1 MEWLE
6 LSVHTTN
13 EAIEAVS
20 NILHE
25 SGASGVVIE
34 DPAELTKERDDWFGE
49 IIELDPN
56 DYPDEGVIIKAY
68 FPVTSFIGETI
79 ENIKQQI
86 SELVKFD
93 IDIGNNHVTTTIVKE
108 EDWDS
113 AWKQYYHPMKVSNR
127 FTIVPTWE
135 NYTPEKD
142 DELIIELDPGM
153 AFGTGTHPTTRM
165 SIQALEKVVKPGDLV
180 IDVGC
185 GSGVLSIAAALL
197 SAKKVIAIDL
207 DEVAVQSAKNNV
219 ELNQLSNIVEVRHG
233 DLLDGM
239 KEKADVLVANI
250 LADIIIRLIP
260 HAQKTMKP
268 NGYFIMSG
276 IIQQKKADVVE
287 ALQREGFTIVDTL
300 TMEDWVTIIAKLG

>member
-93 IDIGNNHVTTTIVKE
+93 IDIGNYHVTTTIVKE

>member
-113 AWKQYYHPMKVSNR
+113 AWKQYYHPMKVSSR

-142 DELIIELDPGM
+142 DELIIVLDPGM